1 MTVMCVCVCVC
12 VYACVCVYR
21 RSKDGD
27 RKASTDVVT
36 SGPRPLSSV
45 PPQDDP
51 RTVERDLR
59 RDPQLPPAAVFY
71 LLRRNGPHA
80 ATGIAAT
87 DAVFEPNNRK
97 GKGRPRTARFTIP
110 EVTVDW
116 QEPWCCS
123 ANATIRCPR

>member
-1 MTVMCVCVCVC
+1 MF
-12 VYACVCVYR
+12 VYR

-27 RKASTDVVT
+27 RKASTSVVT
-36 SGPRPLSSV
+36 AGPRPLSSV

-59 RDPQLPPAAVFY
+59 RDAQLPLAAVFY

-87 DAVFEPNNRK
+87 DAVLEPNSRK
-97 GKGRPRTARFTIP
+97 GKGKGRVLIQRYLHGKN
-110 EVTVDW
+110 
-116 QEPWCCS
+116 S
-123 ANATIRCPR
+123 AL